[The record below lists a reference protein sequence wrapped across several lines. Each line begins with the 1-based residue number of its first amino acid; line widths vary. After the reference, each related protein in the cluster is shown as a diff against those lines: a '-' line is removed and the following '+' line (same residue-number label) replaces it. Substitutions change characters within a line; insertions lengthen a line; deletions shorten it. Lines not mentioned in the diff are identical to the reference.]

1 MMIEIGECC
10 RDWSGGQ
17 AEGEGMVVSKFR
29 EVSLMAC
36 TVILIEASSSDVSA
50 GQQSWLRLT

>member
-1 MMIEIGECC
+1 MIGLGA
-10 RDWSGGQ
+10 RQ
-17 AEGEGMVVSKFR
+17 KVRGMVVSKFR

>member
-1 MMIEIGECC
+1 MIGESC

-36 TVILIEASSSDVSA
+36 TVILIEASRSDVSA
-50 GQQSWLRLT
+50 GQQNWLRLT